1 MMRRLL
7 PPTTLPPVAVRRN
20 RPVRSVPRLV
30 AVTLVAGL
38 VVVGCGSGDDGASVR
53 DLGAE
58 DGAADTGSGS
68 ASGSGTASGT
78 GSETASGLAADPGAA
93 ATSDDPLLVTA
104 VEEYQTYAAGQVTEA
119 QTATLVMTDAIRAGD
134 LEAAKAAY
142 PASRVPWERI
152 EPIAG
157 LVPELDGTLDSRV
170 DDFSGPDDPEFT
182 GWHRIEYLLWEQG
195 DVAAAVPFADQLDA
209 DLATLAETVPTLEL
223 TAGMLTV
230 GAQELIEE
238 VASPDGKLS
247 GEEDRYS
254 RTDLYDMKANTEG
267 SEVLVGLLSPAL
279 TAADPDL
286 LGEIEGS
293 FDEVNGQMAEFGSYE
308 AGFAPYDEVT
318 DEQRAAMSASFG
330 ELAEELAEVNAALGL
345 S

>member
-7 PPTTLPPVAVRRN
+7 LFSPVPAPVGSAPRPETRR
-20 RPVRSVPRLV
+20 RRV
-30 AVTLVAGL
+30 AASALVAGL
-38 VVVGCGSGDDGASVR
+38 VITGCGSSDDGATVR

-58 DGAADTGSGS
+58 DGSSET

-78 GSETASGLAADPGAA
+78 GSGTASGLAADPGAA

-104 VEEYQTYAAGQVTEA
+104 VEEYHGYAVAQVAEA
-119 QTATLVMTDAIRAGD
+119 QAATLVMTDAIRAGD
-134 LEAAKAAY
+134 LEAARSAY
-142 PASRVPWERI
+142 AASRVPWERI

-157 LVPELDGTLDSRV
+157 LVPELDGTLDGRV
-170 DDFSGPDDPEFT
+170 DDFTGPDDPAFT

-238 VASPDGKLS
+238 VAAPDGKLS

-254 RTDLYDMKANTEG
+254 GTDLYDMKANTEG
-267 SEVLVGLLSPAL
+267 SEALIGFLTPAL

-286 LGEIEGS
+286 LDEIEDS
-293 FDEVNGQMAEFGSYE
+293 FEEVDGQMAEFGSYE
-308 AGFAPYDEVT
+308 AGFASYDEVT
-318 DEQRAAMSASFG
+318 EEQRSAMSASFG